1 MKRKQLRAELSLSTG
16 LKAEYDP
23 SSPEHDAS
31 LGSGDQ
37 SLDLSGFPKESQC
50 DWQDLADLGEP
61 SGHAMSTGVK
71 LEEEANGYRVRIHV
85 FVCALLICE
94 LNKGNM
100 MHNKNS

>member
-71 LEEEANGYRVRIHV
+71 LEEEANGYRVRIHEIGRAHV
-85 FVCALLICE
+85 
-94 LNKGNM
+94 
-100 MHNKNS
+100 